1 MKDRLEKESSR
12 PGLPKLRKNDDIFN
26 ANGQSAFLH
35 FALS

>member
-1 MKDRLEKESSR
+1 MKERLEKESSR
-12 PGLPKLRKNDDIFN
+12 PGLKNDDIFN